1 MARRC
6 KLAQVFRPVFRFRTS
21 PRALARRAAGQSGFS
36 LAEAIAVMALIAISA
51 LVAAPYLAK
60 IERRRQITGV
70 ASEIQTTLLAARM
83 RAVKRN
89 APSSVAVT
97 PAAASTPT
105 HILYSFEPPLPTPTP
120 QYTRDL
126 LIDSRSVNFVTLPP
140 GNLIT
145 FGGSG
150 GLVAPSGAAVIVI
163 QGPANAPTPN
173 QITIQTDPN
182 GRVKVITPSVW
193 Y

>member
-1 MARRC
+1 
-6 KLAQVFRPVFRFRTS
+6 
-21 PRALARRAAGQSGFS
+21 
-36 LAEAIAVMALIAISA
+36 
-51 LVAAPYLAK
+51 
-60 IERRRQITGV
+60 
-70 ASEIQTTLLAARM
+70 M

-89 APSSVAVT
+89 APSSVAIT

-120 QYTRDL
+120 QYTRQL
-126 LIDSRSVNFVTLPP
+126 LIDSRSVNFTTLPA

-145 FGGSG
+145 FGGNG
-150 GLVAPSGAAVIVI
+150 NMTAPAGTAFIVI

-182 GRVKVITPSVW
+182 GRVKVLTPTAW